1 MNPAKCCLIVLAM
14 LFGRLSAQ
22 MAAGPV
28 LTTLPRIQY
37 PPIARVAHLEGDVVV
52 RFSIDSDGRTT
63 SVQTLSG
70 PPVLLPF
77 VQGQIKEWRF
87 RVPLPPN
94 AQSDFEAVYKFRL
107 RPADDNLDDDLDAPP
122 YSPCCGDLMMLP
134 LGAMAVTGEVRSLD
148 GSQKID
154 VTPAAAGPAEDRCP
168 DDKEK
173 QVPAGSDADDFVELF
188 RACWKGCL
196 DYRVRVY
203 RDGRV
208 EWHGRDQ
215 VVTTGEGRRQ
225 SSAQAASALVSK
237 FQAQS
242 FWFACSAVPP
252 PLSQDRDI
260 NEFKRGDYLTV
271 KIGDHV
277 KSVNANSSFG
287 TDAESGKRFEWDI
300 DKTANTHDWIHGD
313 AVFEPF
319 ENMSR
324 DILMPKLGMTA
335 LIRSTY
341 HFSPSTG
348 QRTDEALKHLLASNV
363 DVDATDES
371 GWTALMY
378 AAELNYGNQPVD
390 LLLEK
395 HADVNRASFHGDTA
409 LMMAAYGGML
419 NKSLL
424 KAGADINARNGDGV
438 TTLMFLAQHIDP
450 DRLRDA
456 IVAGADP
463 TARDREGRTA
473 LDYLRA
479 ASCEKAIVP
488 LPEPEARIEPKDPLP
503 CPSNSEEYRKSE
515 ALLKVAM
522 KKKPK

>member
-1 MNPAKCCLIVLAM
+1 MVLAM

-28 LTTLPRIQY
+28 LATEPRIQY
-37 PPIARVAHLEGDVVV
+37 PPIARVVHAEGDVVV

-63 SVQTLSG
+63 SVETLSG

-122 YSPCCGDLMMLP
+122 YYPCCGHLMMLP

-154 VTPAAAGPAEDRCP
+154 VTPAAAGSAEDRCP

-173 QVPAGSDADDFVELF
+173 QVPTGSDADDFVELF
-188 RACWKGCL
+188 RACGKGCL

-215 VVTTGEGRRQ
+215 VVTTGEGRGQ
-225 SSAQAASALVSK
+225 ISAKAASALVSK
-237 FQAQS
+237 FQVQS
-242 FWFACSAVPP
+242 FWSACSAVPP
-252 PLSQDRDI
+252 PLSQDRDAQ
-260 NEFKRGDYLTV
+260 EFKRGDYLAV

-287 TDAESGKRFEWDI
+287 TDAEPGKRFEWAV
-300 DKTANTHDWIHGD
+300 DKTANTHEWIHGD

-324 DILMPKLGMTA
+324 DILMPKPGMTG

-348 QRTDEALKHLLASNV
+348 QQTDEALKHLLASNV
-363 DVDATDES
+363 DVDETDES

-378 AAELNYGNQPVD
+378 AAELNSGNQSVD

-395 HADVNRASFHGDTA
+395 HADVNRASLHGDTA
-409 LMMAAYGGML
+409 LMMAAYDGRL
-419 NKSLL
+419 SKSLL
-424 KAGADINARNGDGV
+424 KAGADINTRNADGV

-479 ASCEKAIVP
+479 ASCEKEIIP
-488 LPEPEARIEPKDPLP
+488 LPKPGMESVSIALVEPPP

>member
-1 MNPAKCCLIVLAM
+1 MSPAKCCLIVLAT

-22 MAAGPV
+22 VAAGPV
-28 LTTLPRIQY
+28 LTTSPRIHY
-37 PPIARVAHLEGDVVV
+37 PPIARAAHVEGDVVV

-70 PPVLLPF
+70 PSMLRPSVE
-77 VQGQIKEWRF
+77 GQIKEWRF

-122 YSPCCGDLMMLP
+122 YDPCCGDLIILP
-134 LGAMAVTGEVRSLD
+134 LGAMAVTGEVCSLD

-154 VTPAAAGPAEDRCP
+154 VTPAAAGSAEDRCP

-173 QVPAGSDADDFVELF
+173 QVPTSSDADDFVELF

-196 DYRVRVY
+196 DYKVRVY

-215 VVTTGEGRRQ
+215 VVTKGEGRGQ
-225 SSAQAASALVSK
+225 ISAKAASALVSK

-242 FWFACSAVPP
+242 FWSACSAVPP

-260 NEFKRGDYLTV
+260 NEFKGGDYLTA

-287 TDAESGKRFEWDI
+287 TEAESGKRFEWAI

-324 DILMPKLGMTA
+324 DILMPKPGMTA

-348 QRTDEALKHLLASNV
+348 QLTHEALKHLLASNV

-378 AAELNYGNQPVD
+378 AAELNSDNRPVD
-390 LLLEK
+390 LLLEA
-395 HADVNRASFHGDTA
+395 HANVNRASFHGDTA
-409 LMMAAYGGML
+409 LMMAAYDGRL
-419 NKSLL
+419 SESLL
-424 KAGADINARNGDGV
+424 KAGADINARNADGV
-438 TTLMFLAQHIDP
+438 TTLMLLAQHIDP
-450 DRLRDA
+450 DELHEA
-456 IVAGADP
+456 IAAGADP
-463 TARDREGRTA
+463 TAQDREGRTA

-488 LPEPEARIEPKDPLP
+488 LPEPEARIAPNEQPP